1 VSRSCGSWAPR
12 ARVSSSRNSTD
23 ISNEVSELPL
33 TVGDKGPA
41 VEDLHR
47 RLLAQGLPVTGEDG
61 AFGRETE
68 QAVRAFQARRGIV
81 VDGICGRSTWER
93 LVEAGYRLGD
103 RLLYMRR
110 RAYLRGDDVV
120 DLQRRL
126 NSLGFDAGR
135 VDGIF
140 GVDTDRALREF
151 QRNAGLAL
159 DGICGPKTV
168 TSLQRLR
175 SKGPDSD
182 PNALR
187 ESVRFAAVPATL
199 RGRKVALCERG
210 GLAPLL
216 REVQHTLTGYGAD
229 VTLLSH
235 PDDSNLAAQANLSG
249 AEVCL
254 RVALSPA
261 GHACR
266 AAYYGAHGT
275 VSPAGRRLAGLLLDE
290 LSISG
295 AGIDGPPVP
304 MATSILRETRK
315 DLPAVALDLGPA
327 RFVVER
333 ATIAA
338 AAIGRGLS
346 RWADG
351 PCLDLS

>member
-1 VSRSCGSWAPR
+1 
-12 ARVSSSRNSTD
+12 
-23 ISNEVSELPL
+23 
-33 TVGDKGPA
+33 
-41 VEDLHR
+41 
-47 RLLAQGLPVTGEDG
+47 
-61 AFGRETE
+61 
-68 QAVRAFQARRGIV
+68 VRAFQTIRGLV
-81 VDGICGRSTWER
+81 VDGICGRATWER

-168 TSLQRLR
+168 LTLQRLR
-175 SKGPDSD
+175 SKGPESD
-182 PNALR
+182 P
-187 ESVRFAAVPATL
+187 AAVREEVRLASAPATL
-199 RGRKVALCERG
+199 RERRVVLGERG
-210 GLAPLL
+210 GMAPFL
-216 REVQHTLTGYGAD
+216 REVQHTLTEYGAL

-235 PDDSNLAAQANLSG
+235 PDDGTLAGQANASG
-249 AEVCL
+249 ADL
-254 RVALSPA
+254 YLGIALSPA
-261 GHACR
+261 GRACR
-266 AAYYGAHGT
+266 AAYWGAHGN

-295 AGIDGPPVP
+295 AGTEGPPVP
-304 MATSILRETRK
+304 MATSILRETRM
-315 DLPAVALDLGPA
+315 PAVALDIGPA

-333 ATIAA
+333 AAIAA

>member
-1 VSRSCGSWAPR
+1 
-12 ARVSSSRNSTD
+12 
-23 ISNEVSELPL
+23 LQ
-33 TVGDKGPA
+33 
-41 VEDLHR
+41 R
-47 RLLAQGLPVTGEDG
+47 RLLAQGFPVTGEDG
-61 AFGRETE
+61 AFGPETDT
-68 QAVRAFQARRGIV
+68 AVRAFQAARGLV
-81 VDGICGRSTWER
+81 VDGICGRATWER

-103 RLLYMRR
+103 RLLYLRR

-140 GVDTDRALREF
+140 GADTDGALRGF
-151 QRNAGLAL
+151 QRNAGLAV

-168 TSLQRLR
+168 LTLQRLR
-175 SKGPDSD
+175 SKGPESD

-199 RGRKVALCERG
+199 RGRKIALCERG
-210 GLAPLL
+210 GMAPFL
-216 REVQHTLTGYGAD
+216 REVQHTLGEHGAV

-235 PDDSNLAAQANLSG
+235 PDDSVLAAQANLNG

-254 RVALSPA
+254 GISLSPA

-304 MATSILRETRK
+304 MATPILRETHK
-315 DLPAVALDLGPA
+315 GLPAVALELGPA

-333 ATIAA
+333 ASVAA
-338 AAIGRGLS
+338 SAIGRGLS